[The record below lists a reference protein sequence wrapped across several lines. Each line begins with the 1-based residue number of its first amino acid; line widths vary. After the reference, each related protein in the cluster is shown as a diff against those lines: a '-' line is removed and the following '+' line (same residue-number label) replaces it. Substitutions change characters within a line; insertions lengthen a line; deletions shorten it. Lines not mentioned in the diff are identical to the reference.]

1 MLSRKRRVW
10 YPGASYHI
18 TARGNRRTALF
29 EGKQD
34 YLMYLAILE
43 DVRSI
48 YPFTLHSYCLMTNH
62 IHLQLQTKNIHIK
75 EIMKELHSRY
85 AVWFNKE
92 HHYTGHL
99 FQGRYGANVI
109 DTDAYYVEV
118 SRYIHL
124 NPVEANM
131 VHRPQ
136 DYRWSSYKAYI
147 SGAIDDHVTTTK
159 VLAYF
164 PQPKHIHYQAFV
176 ERKEKSEQVLE
187 ELKKWKPK

>member
-48 YPFTLHSYCLMTNH
+48 YPFTLHAYCLMTNH
-62 IHLQLQTKNIHIK
+62 IHLQLQTKNVHIK

-147 SGAIDDHVTTTK
+147 SGTIDTHVTTTK

-164 PQPKHIHYQAFV
+164 PQPRHIHYQAFV
-176 ERKEKSEQVLE
+176 ERKEKLDQVLE